1 MANDHGRTSQ
11 VSDNDAEEL
20 LPVTAFEKV
29 IKTTITQ
36 AASPVTREDMG
47 TAYKAAI
54 PGATVTVSPRR
65 HAVGGQG
72 HQGHQLPGGM
82 RHRVPGSA
90 AGHPR

>member
-1 MANDHGRTSQ
+1 

-20 LPVTAFEKV
+20 LPVAAFEKV

-54 PGATVTVSPRR
+54 SGATV
-65 HAVGGQG
+65 
-72 HQGHQLPGGM
+72 
-82 RHRVPGSA
+82 VPNS
-90 AGHPR
+90 RL

>member
-36 AASPVTREDMG
+36 AASPGTREEHGDRVQG
-47 TAYKAAI
+47 RD
-54 PGATVTVSPRR
+54 SRR
-65 HAVGGQG
+65 HG
-72 HQGHQLPGGM
+72 HRLT
-82 RHRVPGSA
+82 
-90 AGHPR
+90 

>member
-1 MANDHGRTSQ
+1 

-20 LPVTAFEKV
+20 LAVAAFEKA

-36 AASPVTREDMG
+36 ATSPVTREDMG

-54 PGATVTVSPRR
+54 PGATVTVSPEAPRR
-65 HAVGGQG
+65 GRAAAPGSS
-72 HQGHQLPGGM
+72 PGGM

-90 AGHPR
+90 GGLPR

>member
-1 MANDHGRTSQ
+1 VPG
-11 VSDNDAEEL
+11 NDAEEL
-20 LPVTAFEKV
+20 LPVAAFEKV

-47 TAYKAAI
+47 AAYKAAI

-72 HQGHQLPGGM
+72 HRGHHPGGM